1 MYYCKVVAINYRH
14 DDRKIEPF
22 ILVYV
27 CQEYRGSTFFVVSTS
42 KVECRDRAWW
52 ALGADD
58 GRTEEAVWWGNPCIG
73 EKYIEFFWWKAII
86 RSQWQIRSN
95 FSQQQQ
101 CGKILLKVVEVGH
114 TRPNWAIHTN
124 LSYIFVARNL
134 HLRVNEITKGIERY
148 QKNNYFLH
156 WNFDEISRFAVF
168 FHEWN
173 G

>member
-1 MYYCKVVAINYRH
+1 MYLYLFRKVVAINYRH

-27 CQEYRGSTFFVVSTS
+27 CQEHRGSTFFVVSTS
-42 KVECRDRAWW
+42 KVECSSRDRAWW
-52 ALGADD
+52 ALGPMTA
-58 GRTEEAVWWGNPCIG
+58 GRKRQFGGGNPCIG

-114 TRPNWAIHTN
+114 TRPNWTIYRYKS
-124 LSYIFVARNL
+124 LFVARYL
-134 HLRVNEITKGIERY
+134 STLLRCIECM
-148 QKNNYFLH
+148 K
-156 WNFDEISRFAVF
+156 
-168 FHEWN
+168 
-173 G
+173 